1 MKKYIWTYKSPNCE
15 LTVGNVDDLCKKIN
29 SIEEQNI
36 NKWMIYNYLQKK
48 IKNPNPLILNISR
61 IQI

>member
-1 MKKYIWTYKSPNCE
+1 MKKYIWTYKTNDCE
-15 LTVGNVDDLCKKIN
+15 LVENNVDNLCLKIN
-29 SIEEQNI
+29 NLEESQI

-48 IKNPNPLILNISR
+48 VKRPNPLVLNITR

>member
-48 IKNPNPLILNISR
+48 
-61 IQI
+61 